1 MNKSKILLLIFVA
14 VLSLS
19 SCVQSNNNS
28 SLSEDMGNASDS
40 VSRFFNGVFFAQ
52 VENFNVETVDNA
64 TMNALDSSHLYF
76 IKNNEVHTNSAQ
88 ITGTTKNTKV
98 DFKIDLQQTYQNKV
112 NISIKMGTFGDKR
125 ASVYLLSQIRSN
137 LGI

>member
-1 MNKSKILLLIFVA
+1 MNKSKKLLLIFIA
-14 VLSLS
+14 AISLS
-19 SCVQSNNNS
+19 SCAQSNNS
-28 SLSEDMGNASDS
+28 SLSEDMSNTGDS
-40 VSRFFNGVFFAQ
+40 ISRFFNGVFFAQ

-98 DFKIDLQQTYQNKV
+98 DFIIDIQQTYQNKV

>member
-1 MNKSKILLLIFVA
+1 MKKSKILLLIFATIV
-14 VLSLS
+14 SLS
-19 SCVQSNNNS
+19 SCAQNS
-28 SLSEDMGNASDS
+28 SLSEDMSNTGDS
-40 VSRFFNGVFFAQ
+40 ISRFFNGVFFAQ
-52 VENFNVETVDNA
+52 VENFNVETVNNA

-98 DFKIDLQQTYQNKV
+98 DFKIDIEQTYQNKV
-112 NISIKMGTFGDKR
+112 NIYIKMGAFGDKR

>member
-1 MNKSKILLLIFVA
+1 MKKSKVMLLIFATIV
-14 VLSLS
+14 SLS
-19 SCVQSNNNS
+19 SCVQNS
-28 SLSEDMGNASDS
+28 SLSEDMSNTGDS
-40 VSRFFNGVFFAQ
+40 ISRFFNGVFFAQ
-52 VENFNVETVDNA
+52 VENFDVETVGNA
-64 TMNALDSSHLYF
+64 TMNALDSSNLYV

-98 DFKIDLQQTYQNKV
+98 EFKIDLQQVHQNKV